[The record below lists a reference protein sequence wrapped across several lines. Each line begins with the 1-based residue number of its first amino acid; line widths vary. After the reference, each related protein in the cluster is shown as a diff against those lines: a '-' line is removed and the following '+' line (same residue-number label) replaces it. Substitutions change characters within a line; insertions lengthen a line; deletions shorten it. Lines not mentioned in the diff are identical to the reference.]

1 MKSDSMR
8 RKKSGLT
15 LVEVLASVTVAA
27 AILAALSAPM
37 AVGIINRRQGQDV
50 TQATNLAQLEIE
62 AIRRSWQIPAPVAP
76 AVAGQAS
83 TTTLG
88 QQNYDKNIVS
98 VAWNPGG
105 AGCVSTAVPTPVPVA
120 ATPTSDSTDAVT
132 GIKVLNNQANIPP
145 NSSAITAALSNIPID
160 ADNDCNRD
168 YWGQV
173 MVSDIASSSPTGSGA
188 ATVGMKRIVVRIFR
202 SQSNLA
208 ALDYV
213 PVNARTS
220 LYNASGIQKDKLTTA
235 AGAAVSVSFLDLP
248 VVVLVADIARS

>member
-76 AVAGQAS
+76 AVAGQVS

-105 AGCVSTAVPTPVPVA
+105 AGCIANTVPTPVPVTA
-120 ATPTSDSTDAVT
+120 DTTSDSTDAVT

-145 NSSAITAALSNIPID
+145 NSSSITAALSNISID
-160 ADNDCNRD
+160 ADNDCDRD

-208 ALDYV
+208 ALNYV

-220 LYNASGIQKDKLTTA
+220 LYNASGIQKNNLTTA